1 MNRRNFYS
9 LILGSAVLAAAAL
22 PPLTGSADE
31 GMYLFS
37 NPPLKQVKERY
48 GITLSQEWLDH
59 AMHAAVRF
67 NNGGSGGFISPDGL
81 VITNHHIADEFLSK
95 LSTPEN
101 DLIAN
106 GFLAKDRAHELKAPG
121 LELNCL
127 QSTEDVTAKVND
139 GIADSDS
146 FAEANKKRSA
156 NIEKIERE
164 ASQSSGLRCDVV
176 TLYQGGQ
183 YRLYKYKKYTDVRLV
198 WAPEQDAAFFG
209 GDADNFEY
217 PRTSLDAAM
226 FRVYENGKPVR
237 VKDYFKISPQGT
249 AENEAVFVI
258 GHPGRTNRLETLAQ
272 VEYTRDRILPYRLA
286 RCRAMEAAYLQ
297 FGERSIENARRVN
310 NNIRSVA
317 NTRKASTGMFQ
328 GLCSKDIMERKAAQ
342 ERSLRDRV
350 SDQTPWQTIASAYR
364 DFDKYYE
371 PFMLLENEDAFPSPL
386 FSMARH
392 IVRLA
397 QERED
402 KRYHLKEYAPNKLE
416 SLKLRLFADSPM
428 YADVEKAALNA
439 GFSFLAERL
448 GPDSPDAELVL
459 QGKTP
464 QDRAAELVD
473 NCTLFDPAVRRRAA
487 EMSLAE
493 LEKYR
498 DPMIRLALA
507 VDARSREL
515 RKIYEDNLSAPA
527 TAAYAQISRE
537 RFAVE
542 KDSVPPDATFTLRM
556 SYGKVKGYRNDGR
569 EEPWRTTIGDL
580 YTRAAEHQNAV
591 PYNLPQS
598 WQKAENKVNK
608 ALPIVFAATSDT
620 IGGNSGSPVINKD
633 GLMVG
638 LNFDRN
644 QFGMVRNFVYDEQKA
659 RHISVA
665 APAILEALD
674 KVYGAGNLIEEIKGR

>member
-1 MNRRNFYS
+1 MNKRTFYS
-9 LILGSAVLAAAAL
+9 LILSLSLAGAL
-22 PPLTGSADE
+22 PLLSSADE

-37 NPPLKQVKERY
+37 NPPLRQVKERY
-48 GITLSQEWLDH
+48 GIDLSQQWLDH

-81 VITNHHIADEFLSK
+81 VITNHHIADEFLAK
-95 LSTPEN
+95 LSTPDN

-106 GFLAKDRAHELKAPG
+106 GFLAKDRSQELKAPG

-127 QSTEDVTAKVND
+127 QNIEDVTELVNN
-139 GIADSDS
+139 GIAEGDS

-164 ASQSSGLRCDVV
+164 ASQKSGLRCDVV

-183 YRLYKYKKYTDVRLV
+183 YHLYKYKKYTDVRLV

-226 FRVYENGKPVR
+226 FRVYENGKPLNSQN
-237 VKDYFKISPQGT
+237 YFKISPEGT
-249 AENEAVFVI
+249 SENEAVFVI

-286 RCRAMEAAYLQ
+286 RCRTMEAAYLQ
-297 FGERSIENARRVN
+297 FAERSAENARRAN

-328 GLCSKDIMERKAAQ
+328 GLCSKEIMERKAAQ
-342 ERSLRDRV
+342 EKSLRDRV
-350 SDQTPWQTIASAYR
+350 SDQTPWQTIASAYQ
-364 DFDKYYE
+364 DFDTNYDAC
-371 PFMLLENEDAFPSPL
+371 MLLENADAFPSPL

-402 KRYHLKEYAPNKLE
+402 KKYHLKEYAPNKLE

-428 YADVEKAALNA
+428 YADVEKTALNA

-448 GPDSPDAELVL
+448 GPDSPDAALVL

-464 QDRAAELVD
+464 LDRAAELVD
-473 NCTLFDPAVRRRAA
+473 NCTLFDPAVRRRVA
-487 EMSLAE
+487 EMSLAD
-493 LEKYR
+493 LEKYQ
-498 DPMIRLALA
+498 DPMIRLALT

-515 RKIYEDNLSAPA
+515 RKVFEDQLSAPS

-537 RFAVE
+537 RFAIE

-556 SYGKVKGYRNDGR
+556 SYGKVKGYQNDGR
-569 EEPWRTTIGDL
+569 EEPWRTTIGDMF
-580 YTRAAEHQNAV
+580 TRAAEHKNIA

-598 WQKAENKVNK
+598 WQKAENRLNK
-608 ALPIVFAATSDT
+608 DLPIVFVATSDT

-659 RHISVA
+659 RHISVS
-665 APAILEALD
+665 APAIVEALE
-674 KVYGAGNLIEEIKGR
+674 KIYGADSLVKEIRR